1 MAMSTSALKKIIQN
15 GIRDLPEEGL
25 KMVADFV
32 LFIRVRL
39 AHEKENFSVINLDLE
54 VIRQAFQI
62 KDIPELHDRLI
73 AATAAVHGIPLLSND
88 PAIEKSG
95 STKTI
100 WE

>member
-39 AHEKENFSVINLDLE
+39 AHEKDLDEEKMMEFLSKELEQLSASETAHLEEEFENYEKDFPIE
-54 VIRQAFQI
+54 QIR
-62 KDIPELHDRLI
+62 K
-73 AATAAVHGIPLLSND
+73 
-88 PAIEKSG
+88 
-95 STKTI
+95 
-100 WE
+100 